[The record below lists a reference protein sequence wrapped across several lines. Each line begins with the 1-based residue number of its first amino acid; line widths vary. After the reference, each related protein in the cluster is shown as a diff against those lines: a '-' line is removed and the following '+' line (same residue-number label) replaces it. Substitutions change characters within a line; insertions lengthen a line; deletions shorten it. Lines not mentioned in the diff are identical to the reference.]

1 MSAQTE
7 KPRYR
12 TPIINVDSS
21 VSLDEF
27 EDDEIAGYLR
37 HRGYIV
43 NGSNNDS
50 SDSGTDDVLI
60 ISEADL
66 NRIATLSLGGQTESA
81 REWLIDLVSNHI
93 ERRL

>member
-1 MSAQTE
+1 MSTQTE

-12 TPIINVDSS
+12 TPCVSVDAA

-27 EDDEIAGYLR
+27 EDDAIAGYLR
-37 HRGYIV
+37 HRGYFV

-50 SDSGTDDVLI
+50 SDGGTDDVLI
-60 ISEADL
+60 ISAADL
-66 NRIATLSLGGQTESA
+66 NRIATLSLCGQNESA

-93 ERRL
+93 ERQL

>member
-1 MSAQTE
+1 MSTQTE

-12 TPIINVDSS
+12 TPRVNVDAT
-21 VSLDEF
+21 VDLDEF
-27 EDDEIAGYLR
+27 EDDEIASYLR
-37 HRGYIV
+37 HRGYVV

-50 SDSGTDDVLI
+50 SDSGADDVLI

-66 NRIATLSLGGQTESA
+66 NRIATLSLCGQNESA
-81 REWLIDLVSNHI
+81 REWLIDIVSNHI